1 MNNIEYNK
9 QYILFFRS
17 GIFIGII
24 DEKGDIYLNNP
35 NNPGTRIYHSNIKD
49 GYLLKYKD
57 I

>member
-24 DEKGDIYLNNP
+24 DEIGDIYLNNP
-35 NNPGTRIYHSNIKD
+35 NNPGTRIYYSNIKD

>member
-35 NNPGTRIYHSNIKD
+35 NNPGTRIYHSNIQD